1 MTRAVLHRLVPLLLC
16 ILAALLPVRAQAHES
31 LPIVIS
37 LWEAAPGRF
46 VVTTRL
52 PGNIDPAQRPRL
64 SLAAPC
70 RVSGAEGPTQVFA
83 CPRRDRPAA
92 IAAAWPGGVPASAL
106 LLRSEF
112 ADGTQSARV
121 MPAGSTALAL
131 PRQETALG
139 VATSYVRIGAEHILF
154 GIDHLLFLVL
164 LVLITRTPRRT
175 ALTVTG
181 FTLGHALT
189 ITLASLGAVHVDGRV
204 VEALIALSIVFVATE
219 LARGGRD
226 TLFTRYPVIVAAGF
240 GLLHGLGFA
249 GALAEIGLAQSQ
261 VALSLIGFNIGVELG
276 QMLFVAA
283 VLAAIALARRIPAK
297 RGTDD
302 AAPNRWLAHTRSAAV
317 TGIGVVAAFWFW
329 ERGLLVLA

>member
-1 MTRAVLHRLVPLLLC
+1 MTVAALHRLIPLLLC
-16 ILAALLPVRAQAHES
+16 VLAALVPARAQAHES
-31 LPIVIS
+31 LPIVVS
-37 LWEAAPGRF
+37 LWEAAPGRY
-46 VVTTRL
+46 VLTTRL

-64 SLAAPC
+64 SMAGPC
-70 RVSGAEGPTQVFA
+70 KPSRAEGPTQLFA
-83 CPRRDRPAA
+83 CPRGDRPAA
-92 IAAAWPGGVPASAL
+92 LDIAWPGGVPSSAL

-112 ADGTQSARV
+112 ADGTQSVRV
-121 MPAGSTALAL
+121 SAAGSTALAL
-131 PRQETALG
+131 PRRETAWG
-139 VATSYVRIGAEHILF
+139 VSASYVRIGAEHILF

-189 ITLASLGAVHVDGRV
+189 ITLASLGTIHVDGRV

-226 TLFTRYPVIVAAGF
+226 TLFTRYPVIVAGGF

-261 VALSLIGFNIGVELG
+261 IALSLIGFNVGVELG
-276 QMLFVAA
+276 QMLFVAG
-283 VLAAIALARRIPAK
+283 VLAAIAIARRSAEN
-297 RGTDD
+297 RHAGN
-302 AAPNRWLAHTRSAAV
+302 AAANRWLAGTRNAAV
-317 TGIGVVAAFWFW
+317 TSIGVVAAFWFW